1 MKLFQDIQM
10 VDQPVDLSL
19 KLGTY
24 FSDKTKEALLERINT
39 DLNHLRV
46 GKVYH
51 HSWKTYDEISHSL
64 RYYFRPHCLLQFLV
78 V

>member
-1 MKLFQDIQM
+1 MELFQDIQM

-51 HSWKTYDEISHSL
+51 HS
-64 RYYFRPHCLLQFLV
+64 
-78 V
+78 